1 MRLALIAKAIV
12 PGFGGHHA
20 SHDSAVK
27 YGAGEEFSAPN
38 PHRQNRRMPQTEEVF
53 ISYAHD
59 TPENADKVL
68 QLSNRLRS
76 EGVDCVLDQY
86 EESPPEGWPRW
97 MDKKIRDAKF
107 VLMICTEVYCRR
119 VMGEEK
125 EGEGLGVRWEGNLV
139 YQYLYN
145 NGSVNTRFI
154 PVLLENSHAKFIPTP
169 LGGSTR
175 YSLAAPAGY
184 DSLYKRLIGQPAT
197 ARKPPLG
204 SVKPLEEKPVK
215 TDVKMLVTSPIN
227 IELWNAAKWRAV
239 FFMFQEGKPP
249 TIGFGFENGK
259 AGRQIFREW
268 HEGYGDNDELE
279 LIRVAI
285 IDGPIPGLEDGYTMS
300 IGPNL
305 EEQVKLAKKTGSFE
319 EGDVFMSVSRF
330 HRMYKERQSGR
341 LEMFKEEYRRHK
353 TFWLMPAA
361 VSKDYTKLE
370 PYPELAIRKG
380 EIFFRDSEDVGPN
393 EIDRVVFPKNFAEA
407 QMLKDNPD
415 MKTPTSWSFGKVSD

>member
-1 MRLALIAKAIV
+1 M
-12 PGFGGHHA
+12 GGH
-20 SHDSAVK
+20 
-27 YGAGEEFSAPN
+27 N
-38 PHRQNRRMPQTEEVF
+38 LLMPLSEEVF

-59 TPENADKVL
+59 TAENVEQVL
-68 QLSNRLRS
+68 ELSNRLRS

-86 EESPPEGWPRW
+86 EESPPEGWPGW

-107 VLMICTEVYCRR
+107 VLMICTEVYYRR

-139 YQYLYN
+139 YQHLYN

-154 PVLLENSHAKFIPTP
+154 PALLENAHAKFVPTP

-175 YSLAAPAGY
+175 YSLAASAGY
-184 DSLYKRLIGQPAT
+184 DALYKRLIGQPRA

-204 SVKPLEEKPVK
+204 SIEALPEKPVK

-249 TIGFGFENGK
+249 AIGFGFENGK
-259 AGRQIFREW
+259 AGRKIFKKW
-268 HEGYGDNDELE
+268 HESYGENDELE

-285 IDGPIPGLEDGYTMS
+285 VEGPIPGLQDGYTMS

-305 EEQVKLAKKTGSFE
+305 DEQIKLAKKAGTFD

-341 LEMFKEEYRRHK
+341 LEMFKQEYRRHK
-353 TFWLMPAA
+353 TYLLMPAA
-361 VSKDYTKLE
+361 ISKDCSKLE
-370 PYPELAIRKG
+370 PYQDLAIRKG
-380 EIFFRDSEDVGPN
+380 EIFIRNSEDVGLHD
-393 EIDRVVFPKNFAEA
+393 IDRVLFPKTKEQAE
-407 QMLKDNPD
+407 MLKDNPNF
-415 MKTPTSWSFGKVSD
+415 KTPAGWSFDKVRDRDEQ